1 MNIAPQAQGRTPSF
15 AERIS
20 EHRAGP
26 CRLIMLPTL
35 VTNVVTWCGSFH
47 SAPDMGNKE
56 ELLQHLV
63 VSMLDKGAGTL
74 DRFALAEILENKG
87 AELAFSSDILRIDF
101 SGRTLK
107 KDVAEVLG
115 LTALQL
121 QEPLLAEEELAKAK
135 DRISASVKRSME
147 STSAQASGALRRR
160 IYGVS
165 HPNYMQEFEE
175 QLEQLQQLSIDDVR
189 AYHAAH
195 FGANACTL
203 VVVGDVDESA
213 VSEAVENHFAG
224 WPSHSASPH
233 FAETSEQ
240 RAPGS
245 STVVLPDKENVDVR
259 LGHALA
265 IRRNDPCYIP
275 AFLANFALG
284 GNFSARLMQTI
295 RDEMGLTYG
304 VGSSLS
310 GVSAEY
316 DGHWQVAVTLSREYV
331 ERGIEETVKQIRR
344 FVEGGVTPEELLE
357 KKTTVTGAFKVG
369 LSTTFGLAKTLL
381 GNVEQGFEI
390 AYLDEFPDRV
400 ESVSVDE
407 VNSAIAQ
414 VFVPEAMHVT
424 LAGNV
429 REKDV
434 DQSILKVLT

>member
-1 MNIAPQAQGRTPSF
+1 MNVSPQRQARTPSF
-15 AERIS
+15 AERVS
-20 EHRAGP
+20 ERLIGP
-26 CRLIMLPTL
+26 CRLIMLRTPIQ
-35 VTNVVTWCGSFH
+35 NVVTWCGSFH

-56 ELLQHLV
+56 ELLLQHLV

-74 DRFALAEILENKG
+74 DRFAVAEILEDKG
-87 AELAFSSDILRIDF
+87 AELAFSSDVLRIDF
-101 SGRTLK
+101 SGRALK
-107 KDVAEVLG
+107 KDVTEVLG

-121 QEPLLAEEELAKAK
+121 REPLLAGEELAKAK
-135 DRISASVKRSME
+135 DRISASIKRSME

-160 IYGVS
+160 IYGAS
-165 HPNYMQEFEE
+165 HPNYIEE
-175 QLEQLQQLSIDDVR
+175 SEERLEQLQRLSIDEVR

-213 VSEAVENHFAG
+213 VNEAVENHFAG
-224 WPSHSASPH
+224 WPSRDASPH
-233 FAETSEQ
+233 FAETPEEHD
-240 RAPGS
+240 PGV
-245 STVVLPDKENVDVR
+245 STVAIPDKENVDVR

-265 IRRNDPCYIP
+265 VRRNDPGYIP

-304 VGSSLS
+304 IGSSLS
-310 GVSAEY
+310 GVSTEY
-316 DGHWQVAVTLSREYV
+316 DGHWQVAVTLSKEYV
-331 ERGIEETVKQIRR
+331 QRGIEETVKQIRH
-344 FVEGGVTPEELLE
+344 FVAGGVAPEELQE

-381 GNVEQGFEI
+381 SNVEQGFEI

-407 VNSAIAQ
+407 VNRAITQ
-414 VFVPEAMHVT
+414 TFVPDSLHIT

-429 REKDV
+429 READL
-434 DQSILKVLT
+434 SL

>member
-1 MNIAPQAQGRTPSF
+1 MNVSPQARTRTPSF

-20 EHRAGP
+20 EHRVGP
-26 CRLIMLPTL
+26 CRLIMLPTPIP
-35 VTNVVTWCGSFH
+35 NVVTWCGSFH

-56 ELLQHLV
+56 ELLLQHLV

-74 DRFALAEILENKG
+74 DRFALSEILENKG
-87 AELAFSSDILRIDF
+87 AELAFSSDVLRIDF
-101 SGRTLK
+101 SGRALK

-121 QEPLLAEEELAKAK
+121 REPLLAEEELAKAK
-135 DRISASVKRSME
+135 DRISASIKRSME

-203 VVVGDVDESA
+203 VVVGDVDERA

-224 WPSHSASPH
+224 WPSHDALPH
-233 FAETSEQ
+233 FAETPEQ
-240 RAPGS
+240 HAPGS
-245 STVVLPDKENVDVR
+245 STVFIADKENVDVR
-259 LGHALA
+259 LGHALG
-265 IRRNDPCYIP
+265 IRRDDPDYIP

-304 VGSSLS
+304 IGASLS
-310 GVSAEY
+310 GVSTEY

-331 ERGIEETVKQIRR
+331 QQGIEETVKQIRH
-344 FVEGGVTPEELLE
+344 FVGSGVAPEELQE

-381 GNVEQGFEI
+381 SNVEQGFEI

-407 VNSAIAQ
+407 VNRAIPQ
-414 VFVPEAMHVT
+414 VFAPDTMHVT

-429 REKDV
+429 QEGDTR
-434 DQSILKVLT
+434 L